1 MNFRPDLD
9 AHLAAKKRRYARQ
22 KRRAR
27 TILIT
32 LLCIT
37 IAAVWALIITV
48 AIRLSDSMD
57 LPEVPEI
64 PEIPAATASP
74 AVTTPPVTEPPVT
87 VATAPPDTV
96 PVTVDRSMVTKG
108 SLILVSAMLD
118 RAYAFSESDR
128 FVSLYGN
135 KTNSYRIS
143 STALTVHPDTLVALN
158 EMFDAYKAETG
169 NRDYQIT
176 QASRTFEEQQ
186 SIYDSYQVTY
196 GPEQGALLA
205 AKAGYSE
212 HHAGYALDMNVY
224 TSAGVSYSLGTA
236 SLEDPI
242 YGWIYDHAAE
252 YGFVRRY
259 PEGKT
264 AVTGITNEPWHFRY
278 VGKGH
283 AAYMAENDLVLE
295 EYIAL
300 LYGHSQAD
308 PLTFSYGGTDYSV
321 FFVPLDAE
329 TESVELFLPKDAVYT
344 LSGDNADGVIVTLAQ

>member
-1 MNFRPDLD
+1 MDFRPDMD
-9 AHLAAKKRRYARQ
+9 AHLAAKKRQYAQQ

-27 TILIT
+27 IILIT

-37 IAAVWALIITV
+37 IAAIWALIIAV
-48 AIRLSDSMD
+48 AVRLANDTE
-57 LPEVPEI
+57 LPELPELPVI
-64 PEIPAATASP
+64 TTAP
-74 AVTTPPVTEPPVT
+74 AVTAPPVTEPPVT

-96 PVTVDRSMVTKG
+96 PVTLDRTMVTRG
-108 SLILVSAMLD
+108 SLILVSALLD
-118 RAYAFSESDR
+118 RAYDFSESDR
-128 FVSLYGN
+128 FVPLYGN

-143 STALTVHPDTLVALN
+143 STALSVHPDTLAALN

-176 QASRTFEEQQ
+176 QASRTLEEQQ
-186 SIYDSYQVTY
+186 AIYDSYHVTY
-196 GPEQGALLA
+196 GAEQGALLA
-205 AKAGYSE
+205 AKPGYSE

-236 SLEDPI
+236 SQENPI
-242 YGWIYDHAAE
+242 YGWIYDNAAA
-252 YGFVRRY
+252 YGFVQRY

-283 AAYMAENDLVLE
+283 AAYMVEHDLVLE
-295 EYIAL
+295 EYVAA
-300 LYGHSQAD
+300 LYGYSQAD
-308 PLTFSYGGTDYSV
+308 PLTFSYGDVDYTV

-329 TESVELFLPKDAVYT
+329 TETVELFLPKEAVYT
-344 LSGDNADGVIVTLAQ
+344 LSGDNADGVFVTLAQ